1 MICRCCQAPLEDVFL
16 DLGTA
21 PPSNAYLSAA
31 DLDAAETWYPLRLYT
46 CRSCLLVQAP
56 EWKSHRE
63 IFASD
68 YAYFSSVSSSW
79 LEHAR
84 RYADSMIER
93 LGLDANSRVVEIASN
108 DGYLL
113 RNFVQRGI
121 PCLGIEPCRSV
132 AEAAMAIGIPTRME
146 FFGEEFAKSLAASWG
161 RADLVAANNVLAHVP
176 DILDF
181 CRGVAAIL
189 APGGVATFEF
199 PHLARLMEHN
209 QFDTV
214 YHEHYSYLSL
224 WAVRQVL
231 GRTGLVTAEVE
242 ELPTH
247 GGSLRVHARRAD
259 SSFAEGRSI
268 GDVLEAESRQGL
280 HSPDGYKDF
289 QRRATTAKND
299 FLSFLLQ
306 ARSKGWKVGAYGAAA
321 KGNTLLNYAGI
332 GPDLL
337 PMVADLAPSKQG
349 RFLPGSRIPVVPPER
364 LLSWKPDCVVIL
376 PWNIRNEICEQL
388 RGISDWGASFAV
400 AVPQLRVWKA
410 GEAP

>member
-1 MICRCCQAPLEDVFL
+1 MICRCCQTPLEDVFL

-21 PPSNAYLSAA
+21 PASNSYLAQSE
-31 DLDAAETWYPLRLYT
+31 LDSPEAWHPLRLYT
-46 CRSCLLVQAP
+46 CKSCLLVQAP

-63 IFASD
+63 IFSTD
-68 YAYFSSVSSSW
+68 YAYFSSMSSTW

-84 RYADSMIER
+84 VYAESMIPR
-93 LGLDANSRVVEIASN
+93 LGLDASSRVLEIASN

-121 PCLGIEPCRSV
+121 PCLGIEPCQSV
-132 AEAAMAIGIPTRME
+132 AEAAMAIGVPTRME
-146 FFGEEFAKSLAASWG
+146 FFGEQFARSLANSWG

-189 APGGVATFEF
+189 SPQGLATFEF
-199 PHLARLMEHN
+199 PHLAKLMEHN

-224 WAVRQVL
+224 WSVRQVMA
-231 GRTGLVTAEVE
+231 RTGLVVAEVE

-247 GGSLRVHARRAD
+247 GGSLRVHVRRAD
-259 SSFAEGRSI
+259 SEATEGPSVGRILDAEF
-268 GDVLEAESRQGL
+268 RQGL
-280 HSPDGYKDF
+280 HSTDGYKDF
-289 QRRATTAKND
+289 QIRASTAKND

-306 ARSKGWKVGAYGAAA
+306 ARTKGWKVGAYGAAA

-332 GPDLL
+332 RSDLL
-337 PMVADLAPSKQG
+337 AMVADLSPSKQG
-349 RFLPGSRIPVVPPER
+349 RFLPGSRIPVVSPQQ

-376 PWNIRNEICEQL
+376 PWNIRHEICDQL
-388 RGISDWGASFAV
+388 REISAWGASFAV
-400 AVPQLRVWKA
+400 AIPHLRVWKA
-410 GEAP
+410 GDAP